1 MSNTTGFLFP
11 GQASQ
16 SVGMGKDWWEA
27 FSGVRDIYE
36 QANELLG
43 YDLGRLTFEGPSDT
57 LNQTS
62 YTQPAVFVLSVAQS
76 LVLRARG
83 CQPAVAAGHSLG
95 QYSALV
101 AAGALSFPD
110 GLRAVKLRGELM
122 QQASLAHPGA
132 MAAIIGLDDQVV
144 VRACRE
150 ADRDGFVCAANFN
163 APGQVVISGS
173 QEGVARAVARCT
185 DAGAKRAV
193 MLPVSGAF
201 HCPLMATAQR
211 ALESALAELAFAPLH
226 IPVIDNVTADVL
238 DDPAQ
243 IRALLV
249 RQLTSPVQWVR
260 SMRRMVALGIERAI
274 EVGPG
279 QVLKGLMRRIAPGV
293 PVTSLDTPQALEHLS

>member
-1 MSNTTGFLFP
+1 MNNSTGFLFP

-122 QQASLAHPGA
+122 QRASLAHPGA
-132 MAAIIGLDDQVV
+132 MAAIMGLDDQAI

-150 ADRDGFVCAANFN
+150 AGRDSVVCAANFN

-173 QEGVARAVARCT
+173 QEGVARAVALCT
-185 DAGAKRAV
+185 EAGAKRVV

-201 HCPLMATAQR
+201 HSPLMATAQR
-211 ALESALAELAFAPLH
+211 ALESALALLAFVPPY
-226 IPVIDNVTADVL
+226 IPVIDNVTGDVL

-243 IRALLV
+243 IPTLLV

-293 PVTSLDTPQALEHLS
+293 PVTSLDTPQALEHLA